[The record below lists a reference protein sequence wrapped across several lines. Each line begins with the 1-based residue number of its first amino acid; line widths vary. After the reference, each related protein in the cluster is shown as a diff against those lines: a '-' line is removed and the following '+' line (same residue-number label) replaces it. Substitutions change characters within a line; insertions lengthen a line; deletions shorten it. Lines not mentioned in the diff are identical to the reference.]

1 MSGKAFVVGAG
12 PNGLAAAIV
21 MAQAGVDVTVFEAK
35 ETIGGGC
42 RTREL
47 TLPGFRHDVCAA
59 VHPLAAGSPF
69 LRSLPLG
76 RHGLEWLQPETALAH
91 PFDDGSAVSIRRSLD
106 ETARILGPDGAA
118 YRSLIGPLAS
128 QWDALAGEIL
138 GPLLHRPGN
147 PLLLARFG
155 LKGLRSAAGLAR
167 SAFGDPRT
175 RALFCGVAA
184 HANLPLSAPLTA
196 GFGLVLCAAAHAGGW
211 PMAKGG
217 SQALV
222 EALAAHLRS
231 LGGRIETGRRVA
243 SLAGLPDDA
252 VVLLDVTPRQLID
265 IAGERLSGG
274 YRRRLRRFRYGAAA
288 FKVDYALRGPVP
300 WRAAD
305 CGPAGTVHLAGSM
318 EEMMAAAADVAAG
331 RAPARPFVIAAQQS
345 VFDPTRAPAGM
356 HTLWAYCQVP
366 SGCDFDM
373 TGRVEAQIERFAPGF
388 RDLVLAREVMSPAGM
403 EAYNENYAGGDIAGG
418 SPGGLQLFF
427 RPVAGASPYATS
439 DPRVFICSSS
449 TPPGAG
455 THGMCGYHAA
465 RAALR
470 SLARRRG

>member
-1 MSGKAFVVGAG
+1 MRRKAFVVGAG

-21 MAQAGVDVTVFEAK
+21 LARSGVEVTVLEAK

-42 RTREL
+42 RTLEL

-69 LRSLPLG
+69 LRSLPLA
-76 RHGLEWLQPETALAH
+76 RYGLEWMQPEVALAH
-91 PFDDGSAVSIRRSLD
+91 PFDDGSAVTLRRSLD
-106 ETARILGPDGAA
+106 DTARLFGPDAAA

-128 QWDALAGEIL
+128 QWDALAAEIL
-138 GPLLHRPGN
+138 GPLLHRPGS
-147 PLLLARFG
+147 PLLLARFA
-155 LKGLRSAAGLAR
+155 LKALRSAAGLAR
-167 SAFGDPRT
+167 SAFADPKT

-196 GFGLVLCAAAHAGGW
+196 GFGLVLCAAAHAVGW
-211 PMAKGG
+211 PIAGGG

-231 LGGRIETGRRVA
+231 LGGRIEAGLRVA

-252 VVLLDVTPRQLID
+252 AVLLDVTPWQLLD
-265 IAGERLSGG
+265 IAGERLSPG
-274 YRRRLRRFRYGAAA
+274 YRRRLRRFRPGAAV
-288 FKVDYALRGPVP
+288 FKVDYALSGPIP
-300 WRAAD
+300 WRAEE
-305 CGPAGTVHLAGSM
+305 CRQAGTVHLGGGM

-345 VFDPTRAPAGM
+345 VFDPMRAPAGM

-366 SGCDFDM
+366 PGCDVDM
-373 TGRVEAQIERFAPGF
+373 TGRIEAQIERFAPGF
-388 RDLVLAREVMSPAGM
+388 RDLVLARAVMSPAQL

-427 RPVAGASPYATS
+427 RPVLSASPYATS
-439 DPRVFICSSS
+439 DPRVFLCSSS

-455 THGMCGYHAA
+455 THGMCGYHAGE
-465 RAALR
+465 AALR
-470 SLARRRG
+470 RLVRGQT